1 MLSRSF
7 RNSYQDCCSTPH
19 CARFLR
25 GPEGSAATPIY
36 WSFPNARSLRPYQC
50 RSPSSSAC
58 PVTCTRKDSGSPCSY
73 GTRSH
78 IASLEAERGPLD
90 CKSTQIRLC
99 SKLPE
104 EKEILCKYKIQPEK
118 TWTKCDI
125 EWRCV
130 GSRDLATLLP
140 FLVLVAINTL
150 LIYYYRVIV
159 KAGSK

>member
-25 GPEGSAATPIY
+25 GPAGNAATPIC
-36 WSFPNARSLRPYQC
+36 WNFPNARSLRPYPS

-58 PVTCTRKDSGSPCSY
+58 PGTCTRKDSGSPCSY

-90 CKSTQIRLC
+90 CKSTQIRLYN
-99 SKLPE
+99 KLPE
-104 EKEILCKYKIQPEK
+104 EKIIEK
-118 TWTKCDI
+118 KSTRFNPKKLGLNAISSGDVLEVDI
-125 EWRCV
+125 WQR
-130 GSRDLATLLP
+130 SFHSLRLLQ
-140 FLVLVAINTL
+140 
-150 LIYYYRVIV
+150 
-159 KAGSK
+159 SMHS